1 MGGASLPP
9 GFRFHPT
16 DEELVGY
23 YLKRKIEGL
32 PIELEVI
39 PEIDLY
45 KFDPWELPDKSFLP
59 KRDMEWFFF
68 CPRDR
73 KYPNGSRTNRA
84 TGAGYWKATGKD
96 RKIVCQSA
104 ATAFRKTLVFYR
116 GRAPLGDRT
125 DWVMHEYRLCDD
137 LSQGSSGFQGT
148 FALCRVIKKNDNG
161 QKMGD
166 RQGGPKAKRAGVTS
180 ARGNSMTSGVST
192 ELLRNPG
199 ESLSQA
205 SNLHNG
211 SNYSSPVTSPFEIT
225 RVPEFEQESNKDDG
239 RGLWVSPN
247 LILDSSKDYSQGQD
261 VGSECFHHHEFLN
274 SKTSWQH
281 SDSTEISPT
290 SSYSNFME
298 EVDLADD
305 LSRISCMS
313 PYSGPIN
320 YMSLYGDEDRTY
332 QSFNSTDSLRNQDQL
347 INGFE
352 ACNPTPICRQ
362 SSGDGS
368 LGELSGLWL
377 QEDNW
382 VIVM

>member
-32 PIELEVI
+32 EIELEVI

-84 TGAGYWKATGKD
+84 TGGGYWKATGKD

-104 ATAFRKTLVFYR
+104 LSGFRKTLVFYR

-125 DWVMHEYRLCDD
+125 QWIMHEYRLCDD
-137 LSQGSSGFQGT
+137 LSQGASGFQGA
-148 FALCRVIKKNDNG
+148 FALCRVVRKNDHG
-161 QKMGD
+161 HKMSD
-166 RQGGPKAKRAGVTS
+166 HQGGPKAKRAGVSST
-180 ARGNSMTSGVST
+180 RGNSMRLGVST
-192 ELLRNPG
+192 ELLSNTR
-199 ESLSQA
+199 ESSSQA
-205 SNLHNG
+205 ANPDNG
-211 SNYSSPVTSPFEIT
+211 CNYSSPVLSPLEIPGL
-225 RVPEFEQESNKDDG
+225 PEFGQPSNNTDV
-239 RGLWVSPN
+239 GLWVSPN
-247 LILDSSKDYSQGQD
+247 LILDSSKDYPQGQD
-261 VGSECFHHHEFLN
+261 VGSECFHYNEFRN
-274 SKTSWQH
+274 STISWKH
-281 SDSTEISPT
+281 SNSTEISPT
-290 SSYSNFME
+290 SLYSNFIE
-298 EVDLADD
+298 EVDLTND
-305 LSRISCMS
+305 LSRINCMS
-313 PYSGPIN
+313 PYSGLIN
-320 YMSLYGDEDRTY
+320 YMSFYGDEDRPY
-332 QSFNSTDSLRNQDQL
+332 QSSNTTDSHRNQDQF

-352 ACNPTPICRQ
+352 AWNPAPICRQ

-377 QEDNW
+377 QDDNL